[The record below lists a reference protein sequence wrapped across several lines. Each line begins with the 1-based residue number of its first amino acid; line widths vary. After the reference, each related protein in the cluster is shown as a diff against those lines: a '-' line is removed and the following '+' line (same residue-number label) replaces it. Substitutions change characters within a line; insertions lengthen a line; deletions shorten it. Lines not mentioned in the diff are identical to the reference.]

1 MPSAA
6 LSVKLTDL
14 LDSIA
19 VLDEQALAEA
29 QRLSR
34 QLSLPIKTADDS
46 LAQLRLGGSLSL
58 NMPGLGKPFE
68 IDFAS
73 GKYAHRRRFGGGRGQ
88 PLAKAVGLKQGQS
101 PSVIDATAGF
111 GRDAFVL
118 ASLGCEVTMLEQ
130 NPVMSLLLADALKRA
145 HETTEIADIAER
157 MTLEEHT
164 DGVDYLQQTSVAA
177 DVVYLDPMYP
187 SREKSALVKKEMQLL
202 HQMVGADTNSAELL
216 ARARQKA
223 LKRVVVKRPKG
234 ADYVGNQTPSASI
247 ESKNTRY
254 DLYPTI

>member
-1 MPSAA
+1 
-6 LSVKLTDL
+6 L

-29 QRLSR
+29 RRLSR
-34 QLSLPIKTADDS
+34 QLSLPVKTADDS

-58 NMPGLGKPFE
+58 NIPGLGKPFE

-88 PLAKAVGLKQGQS
+88 PMARAIGLKQGQS
-101 PSVIDATAGF
+101 PSIIDATAGF

-145 HETTEIADIAER
+145 QATAEIAEIAER
-157 MTLEEHT
+157 MRLEQT
-164 DGVDYLQQTSVAA
+164 DAVDYLQQTTATA
-177 DVVYLDPMYP
+177 DVIYLDPMYP
-187 SREKSALVKKEMQLL
+187 SREKSALVKKDMQLL
-202 HQMVGADTNSAELL
+202 HQLVGADTNSAALL
-216 ARARQKA
+216 AVARQKA

-234 ADYVGNQTPSASI
+234 AGYVGEQKPAASI

>member
-1 MPSAA
+1 M
-6 LSVKLTDL
+6 
-14 LDSIA
+14 
-19 VLDEQALAEA
+19 LDEQALAEA
-29 QRLSR
+29 RRLSR
-34 QLSLPIKTADDS
+34 QLSLPVKTADDS

-58 NMPGLGKPFE
+58 NIPGLGKPFE

-88 PLAKAVGLKQGQS
+88 PLAKAIGLKQGQS
-101 PSVIDATAGF
+101 PRVIDATAGF

-145 HETTEIADIAER
+145 QATAEIVDIAER
-157 MTLEEHT
+157 MRLEQT
-164 DGVDYLQQTSVAA
+164 DAVDYLQQTTTTA
-177 DVVYLDPMYP
+177 DVIYLDPMYP
-187 SREKSALVKKEMQLL
+187 SREKSALVKKDMQLL
-202 HQMVGADTNSAELL
+202 HQLVGADTNSAALL
-216 ARARQKA
+216 AVARQKA

-234 ADYVGNQTPSASI
+234 AGYVGEQKPAASI